1 MYISVIPYV
10 TLKAIICLPKSFLY
24 FELLRKNRVY
34 FTSTKLGPGTLIS
47 ANLSNDLMK
56 RNYPWSL
63 NFRNDHIDS
72 NHDVIFVIY
81 SKAYCYVDSEAK
93 EIAGILDIK
102 PLEFHPLWTLM

>member
-1 MYISVIPYV
+1 MR
-10 TLKAIICLPKSFLY
+10 
-24 FELLRKNRVY
+24 LLRKNRVY

-56 RNYPWSL
+56 RNNPWSL

-72 NHDVIFVIY
+72 NHNVIFVIY
-81 SKAYCYVDSEAK
+81 SKDYFYVDSEAK
-93 EIAGILDIK
+93 EIAGFLDIK